1 MNIQNTIKRQDKKL
15 KEQAKALKPLIQIGK
30 NGLTESVVQ
39 QIIRLIKK
47 RKLVKIK
54 FLKSF
59 LESNNKKEAAKKLAE
74 MTNSEIVYQTGFVV
88 ALYKR

>member
-1 MNIQNTIKRQDKKL
+1 MSVQNTKRQDKKL
-15 KEQAKALKPLIQIGK
+15 KDQAKAMKPLIQIGK

-54 FLKSF
+54 LKAPSMRC
-59 LESNNKKEAAKKLAE
+59 LQKKLKAC
-74 MTNSEIVYQTGFVV
+74 
-88 ALYKR
+88 